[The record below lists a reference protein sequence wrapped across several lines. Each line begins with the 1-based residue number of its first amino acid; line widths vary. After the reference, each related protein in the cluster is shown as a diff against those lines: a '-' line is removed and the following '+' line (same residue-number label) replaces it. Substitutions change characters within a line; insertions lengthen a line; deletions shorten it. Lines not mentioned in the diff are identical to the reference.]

1 MKKTILFLAAT
12 LFGVAC
18 SSEPKHDARFIAG
31 FDPPAPAANELQV
44 ITPILKGIAGGADL
58 TICSYIANPFGKDVD
73 VIASDAFMSPHGHH
87 VLLMEVTDDT
97 PFNIGDQ
104 HPCTDQDM
112 NKARYVSG
120 GGSDL
125 MSSHFKAPDGI
136 GMRIH
141 ATSKMLVQSHWIN
154 PSNTPSDGQSSFNI
168 VTEAPSAARQEAQL
182 FTVTSTQFTIMPHG
196 TGHIASDCKL
206 KQDMQLALIAGHEHE
221 WGSHI
226 SIERVVGDAAP
237 TMMYETEWKPSY
249 QSAPPQQWYP
259 ASAPVVVKK
268 DEVIRVTCDWKNTT
282 DKEIAFPQE
291 MCVAA
296 FYYFPATA
304 DVDCVDG
311 VWRQN

>member
-1 MKKTILFLAAT
+1 MKNTILLTIAAAV
-12 LFGVAC
+12 GVAC
-18 SSEPKHDARFIAG
+18 SSEPKHDARFIQG
-31 FDPPAPAANELQV
+31 FDPPAPASNELQV
-44 ITPILKGIAGGADL
+44 ITPIVKGIAPGADV
-58 TICSYIANPFGKDVD
+58 TYCSYIANPFGKDVD
-73 VIASDAFMSPHGHH
+73 VVASDAFMSLHGHH
-87 VLLMEVTDDT
+87 VLLMEVTDDN
-97 PFNIGDQ
+97 PFKPGDQ
-104 HPCTDQDM
+104 HVCTDADM

-125 MSSHFKAPDGI
+125 MSSHFKAPAGI

-154 PSNTPSDGQSSFNI
+154 PSATGTDGQSSFNI
-168 VTEAPSAARQEAQL
+168 VTEEPSASRQEAQL
-182 FTVTSTQFTIMPHG
+182 FTVTSTQFDIKAHA

-226 SIERVVGDAAP
+226 SIEHIVGDGMP
-237 TMMYETEWKPSY
+237 QMMYQADWKPEY

-259 ASAPVVVKK
+259 ASAPIVLKK
-268 DEVIRVTCDWKNTT
+268 DDIVRVTCDWNNTT
-282 DKEIAFPQE
+282 DTEIVFPRE

-311 VWRQN
+311 IWQTN

>member
-1 MKKTILFLAAT
+1 MKTTILLTAGLVLAA
-12 LFGVAC
+12 C
-18 SSEPKHDARFIAG
+18 STAPKHDDRFIPG
-31 FDPPAPAANELQV
+31 FDPPAPTATELQV
-44 ITPILKGIAGGADL
+44 VTPIVKGIAGGADV
-58 TICSYIANPFGKDVD
+58 TMCTYIANPFGKDVD
-73 VIASDAFMSPHGHH
+73 VVASDAYMSLHGHH
-87 VLLMEVTDDT
+87 VLLMEVTDDN
-97 PFNIGDQ
+97 PFKPGDS
-104 HPCTDQDM
+104 HVCTDQDM

-125 MSSHFKAPDGI
+125 MSSHFQAPAGI

-141 ATSKMLVQSHWIN
+141 ATSKMLIQSHWIN
-154 PSNTPSDGQSSFNI
+154 PSATPSDGQSSFNI
-168 VTEAPSAARQEAQL
+168 KTEAPSDARQEAQL
-182 FTVTSTQFTIMPHG
+182 FTVTSTQFTLPPHAP
-196 TGHIASDCKL
+196 GHIASDCKL

-226 SIERVVGDAAP
+226 QIEHIVGDQTP
-237 TMMYETEWKPSY
+237 QMMYQTAWKPEY

-259 ASAPVVVKK
+259 ASSPVVIKK
-268 DEVIRVTCDWKNTT
+268 DEIIRVTCDWNNTT

-311 VWRQN
+311 VWN